1 MRFGATRFGSGAL
14 MLLLGLGLAVQ
25 VESPDQALP
34 GAREQDL
41 AVILRDLS
49 ERRAALQQEMASLGR
64 QTRDLDAG
72 GGGAALRAAEHRRRV
87 LEQLAGTAPARG
99 PGVRL
104 DIGAPVTLPLGDVV
118 LEALQELRDA
128 GAEAL
133 ELEGVAEGG
142 RRAVRIVDRTW
153 VYDAP
158 DGGLLVGGQRLRPP
172 YELRVI
178 GPAQDLADRMVIPG
192 GISQV
197 LEQVGATVAVERADV
212 VDVATVLPLQQMLP
226 STQTSRRP
234 AG

>member
-1 MRFGATRFGSGAL
+1 MGFGATRVGSGGL

-49 ERRAALQQEMASLGR
+49 ERRAALQQEVASLGR
-64 QTRDLDAG
+64 QTRDLGA

-104 DIGAPVTLPLGDVV
+104 VIGAPVTLPLGDVV

-133 ELEGVAEGG
+133 EFEGVAEGG

-212 VDVATVLPLQQMLP
+212 VDVVTVLPLQQMLP